1 MFLCFNYDFDAT
13 AINYLEKLVGS
24 WLSTKDHHIFLSS
37 ALSHVLCV
45 FRGSSGIQ
53 LLLYGTETKNIP
65 CGSNV
70 FFHESYFINVIVF
83 LPSIIDISNYSTIDS
98 KIPEY
103 LDIRIDLIVFEAR
116 DQGRG

>member
-1 MFLCFNYDFDAT
+1 M
-13 AINYLEKLVGS
+13 
-24 WLSTKDHHIFLSS
+24 
-37 ALSHVLCV
+37 

-53 LLLYGTETKNIP
+53 LLLYVTETKNIP
-65 CGSNV
+65 WSGINV
-70 FFHESYFINVIVF
+70 FFHECYIINVILF